1 MVAVISKLF
10 YYQHLGIQEKG
21 SCDSLEKELSKLML
35 LIIQLCYRHGNIYLL
50 IPVTKFVCWY
60 HKKS

>member
-35 LIIQLCYRHGNIYLL
+35 LIIQLCYRDSSICLL
-50 IPVTKFVCWY
+50 IPMTKCICWY
-60 HKKS
+60 HKKL